1 MIKARLFFTSAL
13 AFAGASLLAACE
25 APQAA
30 PASVEE
36 AAPTPPAETSASAQA
51 AEPAALISRE
61 LIFGNPTYASVQISP
76 SGDMISWLAPL
87 DGVMNIHVAPSDDVA
102 AARAVTNDAGRGI
115 RGYGWTP
122 GEDRLIYIQDRG
134 GDENFLLY
142 GVDPAT
148 GEESEYTPF
157 ENTRVWILASDDDRP
172 GEMIIGLN
180 NRDPRWH
187 DAYRLNLE
195 TGDLELIYENTDEIG
210 GYSFDNDLNLRF
222 GERTTPEGGVV
233 YYRFNGVDAETRW
246 EEFLSVPPEDLYTT
260 GLAGFSEDNQTLYL
274 RYSLGRDTAALA
286 ARDLETGEQTILA
299 ADERADIGGT
309 WRDPETGEPDVYAV
323 NYARTELNALTAD
336 GEAILA
342 ALDAQFDGD
351 VSLVSRT
358 DDDQRWIVLNSTSD
372 SVPTYWIWDR
382 ASGEFTEL
390 FSTRPALADATLA
403 KMHPEVIAARD
414 GLELVSYLTLPVG
427 SDVDGDGR
435 PEAPVPMMLWV
446 HGGPWARDTYGYDSA
461 AQWLANRGYAVL
473 QVNFRGSTGFGKSF
487 TNAGDLEWGEAM
499 HDDLIDAVE
508 WAVAEGITEAD
519 TVAIGGGS
527 YGGYAT
533 LAGLA
538 FTPEVFA
545 CGVDIVGPSNLV
557 TLLESIPPYWE
568 SFRRVLEQRV
578 GDPNTEEGLALLR
591 ERSPLNSV
599 ENIQRPLLIGQG
611 ANDPRVK
618 QAESD
623 QIVEAM
629 QANNIPVTYVLF
641 PDEGHGFARPENRLA
656 FFGVSEGFLAEC
668 LGGRVEPL
676 VGEELVGSSM
686 TVPVGAEYVTGL
698 SAVLEGFTPEE
709 RG

>member
-1 MIKARLFFTSAL
+1 MKARLFFTSAL
-13 AFAGASLLAACE
+13 AFAGAGLLAACG
-25 APQAA
+25 APQAT

-36 AAPTPPAETSASAQA
+36 TAPTPPAETSASAQT

-87 DGVMNIHVAPSDDVA
+87 DGVMNIYVAPSDDVA

-115 RGYGWTP
+115 RGYGWAP

-142 GVDPAT
+142 GVDPAS

-157 ENTRVWILASDDDRP
+157 ENTRVQILASDDDRP

-187 DAYRLNLE
+187 DAYRLDLE

-210 GYSFDNDLNLRF
+210 GFSFDNDLNLRF
-222 GERTTPEGGVV
+222 GERTTREGGVV
-233 YYRFNGVDAETRW
+233 YYRFNGADAETRW
-246 EEFLSVPPEDLYTT
+246 EAFLSVPPEDLYTT
-260 GLAGFSEDNQTLYL
+260 GLAGFSDDNQTLYL

-323 NYARTELNALTAD
+323 NYARTELNALTAE

-342 ALDAQFDGD
+342 ALEAQFDGD

-382 ASGEFTEL
+382 ASDAFTEL
-390 FSTRPALADATLA
+390 FSIRPALADATLA
-403 KMHPEVIAARD
+403 KMHPEIIAARD

-427 SDVDGDGR
+427 SDADGDGR

-508 WAVAEGITEAD
+508 WAVAEGVTEAD

-533 LAGLA
+533 LAGLT

-656 FFGVSEGFLAEC
+656 FFGVAEGFLAEC
-668 LGGRVEPL
+668 LGGRAEPL
-676 VGEELVGSSM
+676 GDDLAGSSM
-686 TVPVGAEYVTGL
+686 TVPVGAEYVLGL
-698 SAVLEGFTPEE
+698 SAALDGFTPEE